1 MNDIMNKL
9 LTALAALA
17 VMVSCGNSDEPKQE
31 ESILTVTTKSLSFD
45 YSGGTQTVNVVSS
58 IDPGINCK
66 DSWLTVTKGEYLD
79 KNVQLTIV
87 AATNTTSS
95 ARKGNVSINGDKKT
109 ITIEVTQGVLDYPL
123 EVDKTSLSF
132 TYAGGGA
139 AVTAS
144 STSEVTISG
153 GADWCKATAGKQGED
168 RKTEITVLAGP
179 NLSGASRSTSFAIK
193 CGGES
198 KTVDV
203 TQPALGTI
211 ATASATAL
219 TQESVYDMLK
229 MGWNLGNQMDANNNG
244 IAGES
249 PLDANQVTSSGNLVN
264 AWSDG
269 NAPTEPTL
277 CYYAANR
284 QFRTPALSS
293 GEFEFSGG
301 RFLMT
306 KSTMWPKTFSPAVL
320 RFPHGLEIM
329 DQAVIRIN
337 DSGVK
342 NVEIDGPVAFSR
354 TSTIHPAGAV
364 NVESSGIAFLGAA
377 QSGVEAEV
385 AVRPYA
391 EGQRGCFSLAGGTD
405 WFLGKVFVSECDYL
419 MGANGVP
426 QGTLALATNA
436 VLRLSAPAS
445 GDVPEVKNLFFAGD
459 VASTFEVVCDGAA
472 SGAVRVTG
480 AFSASVPPQVVLSG
494 TLPREAARLEVL
506 RAPAGQISLASF
518 APMQSQI
525 GGMSIEWMVAN
536 DGGESILAAKITPA
550 ATVLIMR

>member
-1 MNDIMNKL
+1 
-9 LTALAALA
+9 
-17 VMVSCGNSDEPKQE
+17 
-31 ESILTVTTKSLSFD
+31 
-45 YSGGTQTVNVVSS
+45 
-58 IDPGINCK
+58 
-66 DSWLTVTKGEYLD
+66 
-79 KNVQLTIV
+79 
-87 AATNTTSS
+87 
-95 ARKGNVSINGDKKT
+95 
-109 ITIEVTQGVLDYPL
+109 
-123 EVDKTSLSF
+123 
-132 TYAGGGA
+132 
-139 AVTAS
+139 
-144 STSEVTISG
+144 
-153 GADWCKATAGKQGED
+153 
-168 RKTEITVLAGP
+168 
-179 NLSGASRSTSFAIK
+179 
-193 CGGES
+193 
-198 KTVDV
+198 
-203 TQPALGTI
+203 
-211 ATASATAL
+211 
-219 TQESVYDMLK
+219 
-229 MGWNLGNQMDANNNG
+229 
-244 IAGES
+244 
-249 PLDANQVTSSGNLVN
+249 
-264 AWSDG
+264 
-269 NAPTEPTL
+269 
-277 CYYAANR
+277 
-284 QFRTPALSS
+284 
-293 GEFEFSGG
+293 
-301 RFLMT
+301 MT

-342 NVEIDGPVAFSR
+342 NVEIDGPVAFSG

-364 NVESSGIAFLGAA
+364 NVESSGIAILGAA

-405 WFLGKVFVSECDYL
+405 WFLGKISVSECDYL

-436 VLRLSAPAS
+436 VLRLFAPAS
-445 GDVPEVKNLFFAGD
+445 DAIPEVKNLFFVGD

-472 SGAVRVTG
+472 NGAVRVTG

-536 DGGESILAAKITPA
+536 DGGESVLAAKITPA